1 MRSSN
6 VIFLQTGQTTEPLS
20 FSFVSTSINRKG
32 YSASILHL
40 WQSKY
45 LHFQSTNQLFG
56 LKISKIGNVEKN
68 PSLHYYTLLYC
79 NLGEYMIKE
88 NILKKKEFEKE
99 KNLKKNFFWDFEKIE
114 N

>member
-1 MRSSN
+1 M
-6 VIFLQTGQTTEPLS
+6 E
-20 FSFVSTSINRKG
+20 
-32 YSASILHL
+32 
-40 WQSKY
+40 
-45 LHFQSTNQLFG
+45 
-56 LKISKIGNVEKN
+56 ISKIGNVEKN

-99 KNLKKNFFWDFEKIE
+99 KNLKKKFFFWDFEKIE